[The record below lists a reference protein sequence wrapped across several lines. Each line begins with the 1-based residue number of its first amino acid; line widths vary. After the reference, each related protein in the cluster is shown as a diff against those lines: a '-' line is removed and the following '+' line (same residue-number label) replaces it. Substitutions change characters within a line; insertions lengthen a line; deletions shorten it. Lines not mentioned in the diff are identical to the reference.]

1 MKLAY
6 LINEYPKVSH
16 SFIRREIRALE
27 RAGFQVQRISLR
39 GWASQLPDPEDQD
52 EQSKTHF
59 ILRNGSDHTQVDDKP
74 AELTQLGGTKPV
86 VPHAKVRKVDVP
98 AQVTPIY
105 TVQTVAGDKQTTESF
120 K

>member
-1 MKLAY
+1 
-6 LINEYPKVSH
+6 
-16 SFIRREIRALE
+16 
-27 RAGFQVQRISLR
+27 
-39 GWASQLPDPEDQD
+39 
-52 EQSKTHF
+52 
-59 ILRNGSDHTQVDDKP
+59 VDDKP